1 MAGSL
6 FILRISI
13 KKSNISVKLELN
25 KLYTMSYVI
34 IWEVM
39 FFVVFCFCCSVYTHH
54 YSKNSFSY
62 PSRIYGTYFNSA
74 KLTIELKI
82 KDFYAC

>member
-13 KKSNISVKLELN
+13 KKSNISVKHELN
-25 KLYTMSYVI
+25 KLYTTVICYHLGSYV
-34 IWEVM
+34 
-39 FFVVFCFCCSVYTHH
+39 FFYCSVYTHH

-62 PSRIYGTYFNSA
+62 PSRIYIYSD

-82 KDFYAC
+82 KDFYTC